1 MSLSNDTIELSLTPS
16 VRSINVT
23 IPPFKVTDPQLWF
36 IRLEHY
42 FVVNRVHTQR
52 DKFDHAS
59 SLLPDEVADNVRE
72 ILIKPDIE
80 KPYDALK
87 QAVIKA
93 VSLSDRQ
100 AIEQLLSQV
109 QIGDRTPSQLKNYVR
124 SIIDD
129 RKVDKNIFYQLWLR
143 RLPANVQQILAV
155 EDSDV
160 DIDNIAK
167 IADRIYERMKQ
178 TSPQRHST
186 VMAFDHNHT
195 RLLRK

>member
-1 MSLSNDTIELSLTPS
+1 MSLSNDTVELSQTPS

-36 IRLEHY
+36 TRLEHY
-42 FVVNRVHTQR
+42 FVANRVHTQR
-52 DKFDHAS
+52 DKFGHAS

-72 ILIKPDIE
+72 ILINPDIE

-109 QIGDRTPSQLKNYVR
+109 QIGDRTPS
-124 SIIDD
+124 
-129 RKVDKNIFYQLWLR
+129 
-143 RLPANVQQILAV
+143 
-155 EDSDV
+155 
-160 DIDNIAK
+160 
-167 IADRIYERMKQ
+167 
-178 TSPQRHST
+178 
-186 VMAFDHNHT
+186 
-195 RLLRK
+195 